1 MATQND
7 FTRSFQV
14 NAAMSAGL
22 RVAVSSNGKIGLAGA
37 SDPGVGVLQ
46 EDCTAN
52 SYENPKVRF
61 WGTGSVAVIGTGA
74 PATAGNLVFAVVT
87 GQIAPTQASTPQ
99 WVVGRLL
106 ESYTVNGSKVEVVP
120 IGAAPFSTANLLQ

>member
-1 MATQND
+1 MSTQND
-7 FTRSFQV
+7 FSRSFKV

-22 RVAVSSNGKIGLAGA
+22 RVAVSSNGYIGLAGA
-37 SDPGVGVLQ
+37 GEAGIGVLQ

-61 WGTGSVAVIGTGA
+61 FGTGSVGIIGTGA
-74 PATAGNLVFAVVT
+74 PATAGDLVFAVVT
-87 GQIAPTQASTPQ
+87 GQIAPTQSATPYA
-99 WVVGRLL
+99 VIGRLL

-120 IGAAPFSTANLLQ
+120 VPFMFDQKNIT

>member
-7 FTRSFQV
+7 FTRSFAV

-22 RVAVSSNGKIGLAGA
+22 RVSVSSNGKIGLA
-37 SDPGVGVLQ
+37 SSTEPGVGVLQ
-46 EDCTAN
+46 EDCTAE

-61 WGTGSVAVIGTGA
+61 YGTGSVVCVGTGA
-74 PATAGNLVFAVVT
+74 PATAGNLVFAAVT
-87 GQIAPTQASTPQ
+87 GQIVPTAAVTPV
-99 WVVGRLL
+99 WVIGRLL

-120 IGAAPFSTANLLQ
+120 VGPAAYGTINILS

>member
-22 RVAVSSNGKIGLAGA
+22 RVSVSSNGKIGLAGA
-37 SDPGVGVLQ
+37 SEPGVGVLQ

-52 SYENPKVRF
+52 AYENPKVRF
-61 WGTGSVAVIGTGA
+61 YGTGSVVVVGTGA
-74 PATAGNLVFAVVT
+74 PATAGNLMFAVVT
-87 GQIAPTQASTPQ
+87 GQVAPTQAATPQ

-106 ESYTVNGSKVEVVP
+106 ESYTVNGSKVEIVP
-120 IGAAPFSTANLLQ
+120 IGPAPFGTANLL